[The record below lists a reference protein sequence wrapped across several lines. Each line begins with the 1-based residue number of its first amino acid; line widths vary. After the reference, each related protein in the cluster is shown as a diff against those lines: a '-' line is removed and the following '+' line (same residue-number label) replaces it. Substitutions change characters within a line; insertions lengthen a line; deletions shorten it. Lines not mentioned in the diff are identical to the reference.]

1 VEDGVWA
8 RENPRSIAIAATYR
22 GLVRFIVT
30 LESMRARPGPIL
42 RAL

>member
-1 VEDGVWA
+1 M
-8 RENPRSIAIAATYR
+8 AATYR

-30 LESMRARPGPIL
+30 LESMRPRPGPIL